1 MKAKRLLL
9 TLGVAVCVT
18 SLPAVAMQDPGWT
31 EGGFFPG
38 LYPGL
43 PTGDVLEPL
52 DRHAGP
58 RDSAAR
64 PLHVWIFVHDQAG
77 ETDAAKFMDWYVD
90 WWLKDMET
98 TVVPGMPITVSLRS
112 RVPGVTDIDYH
123 RGNEIDRL
131 REVRKAGA
139 AHVKAAGGD
148 VDALTKFV
156 LFVGNPMASWPI
168 GQRGV
173 AAESL
178 SAAIVSNQ
186 GHRFVFAHE
195 VGHLLGATHEASEQR
210 AFCTTNMGQM
220 LIAKLGCYVYTKA
233 NDRKIRDYLRMFR

>member
-1 MKAKRLLL
+1 MKAKQLLL
-9 TLGVAVCVT
+9 TLGVAMCAT
-18 SLPAVAMQDPGWT
+18 SLPAAAMQDPSWT
-31 EGGFFPG
+31 EGGFYPG
-38 LYPGL
+38 LYPGV

-58 RDSAAR
+58 RDSAER

-112 RVPGVTDIDYH
+112 RIPGVTDIDYQ
-123 RGNEIDRL
+123 RGNEEDRL
-131 REVRKAGA
+131 REIRKASA
-139 AHVKAAGGD
+139 AHVKAAGGQ
-148 VDALTKFV
+148 VDKRTKFV
-156 LFVGNPMASWPI
+156 LFVNKPMPSWSW
-168 GQRGV
+168 GQSGV

-178 SAAIVSNQ
+178 NVAVASNQ
-186 GHRFVFAHE
+186 GYRFIFAHE

-210 AFCTTNMGQM
+210 AFCTTNMGEM

-233 NDRKIRDYLRMFR
+233 NDRRIRDYLRLR